1 MSRLRAQIEYRRIL
15 DDAIDWL
22 RDGYRRERVE
32 ERDAA
37 VDSEISAAPRSL
49 RKNGPGASQN
59 AVDMRRS
66 SPGFR
71 IAKRLKTAEDGAD
84 FTSRHGRKLG
94 RIAEEVARC
103 ERCSLSLIRE
113 NTVPGVG
120 AENPLLMIVTAAP
133 VFGAKEADGPLPP
146 YESEYLDKWLKA
158 LDLRP
163 GLDTF
168 ITPAVKCRTPGGRPP
183 DGKELG
189 ECFQYLKR
197 QFTELNPGAILALGA
212 AACAALTG
220 DISDFPSLVGKPW
233 TWGEVP
239 SLVLWAPA
247 EVLENPTRL
256 RKPVWE
262 ALQGLRDAWN
272 ALPRA
277 GV

>member
-1 MSRLRAQIEYRRIL
+1 MDRLKVRNEYRRIL

-22 RDGYRRERVE
+22 RDGYRREGIERIDVE
-32 ERDAA
+32 AGSETSTASRD
-37 VDSEISAAPRSL
+37 L
-49 RKNGPGASQN
+49 REKGPGASQN
-59 AVDMRRS
+59 VVEPEMSTPD
-66 SPGFR
+66 FR
-71 IAKRLKTAEDGAD
+71 IAKARETSEGKAA

-94 RIAEEVARC
+94 RVAEAIARC
-103 ERCSLSLIRE
+103 ERCNLSLIRE

-133 VFGAKEADGPLPP
+133 VFGARENDGPLPP

-158 LDLRP
+158 LNLRP

-183 DGKELG
+183 DPKELG

-197 QFTELNPGAILALGA
+197 QFTELKPGAILALGA

-220 DISDFPSLVGKPW
+220 DISDFSSLVGKPW
-233 TWGEVP
+233 NWSEVP
-239 SLVLWAPA
+239 SLVLWTPA

-262 ALQGLRDAWN
+262 ALQKLRDAWN